1 VFAVKTTIAAI
12 LLTLVPIVGEVD
24 KAAPPRVVTLSLQR
38 LATES
43 TEGRAAN
50 QRLQS
55 LAQKMAGDLAAKQKE
70 LQQQTTGT
78 VAERQAELQRI
89 GQQSQADFAN
99 TQRQLQTEL
108 RAKLNPLVAEIAGQ
122 HGVELVLNSDTAVVW
137 SAPSLDITAEVLSR
151 MNGTPSP
158 SPAPAAK

>member
-1 VFAVKTTIAAI
+1 MKTTIAAV

-24 KAAPPRVVTLSLQR
+24 KAAPPRVVTLRLQR

-78 VAERQAELQRI
+78 GAERQAEMQRVA
-89 GQQSQADFAN
+89 QQSQADFAN

-137 SAPSLDITAEVLSR
+137 SAPSLDITGEVLSR